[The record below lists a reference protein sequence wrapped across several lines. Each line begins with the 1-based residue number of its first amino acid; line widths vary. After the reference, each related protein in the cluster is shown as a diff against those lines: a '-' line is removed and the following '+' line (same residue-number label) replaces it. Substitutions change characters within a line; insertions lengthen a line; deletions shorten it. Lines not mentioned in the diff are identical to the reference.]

1 MHSNDQDV
9 LRERLKELEQLAAQV
24 DPSLK
29 NDIEKITKRLK
40 KEQLEQELAAKA
52 EAEEPVAWKRVQLAR
67 HKNRLTTLEYI
78 SQIFDDFM
86 ELHGDRLYRDD
97 NAVVGGL
104 AWIDN
109 MPVTVIGHQKGRDV
123 KENIKRN
130 FGMAHP
136 EGYRKALRLMRQAE
150 KFGRP
155 IICFIDTPGAYC
167 GLGAEERGQ
176 GEAIARNLLEM
187 SDLKVP
193 VISIVIGEGGS
204 GGALAFGV
212 GNEIWMLENS
222 IYSVLSPE
230 GFATI
235 LWKDASRAKE
245 AAGIMRITAD
255 DLSSFGLIDKIIPEH
270 EKGVHE
276 EPALTVNHLKET
288 LISELNRYSEMS
300 SEEIVSSRYEKF
312 RKMGI

>member
-1 MHSNDQDV
+1 MHKSEQDV
-9 LRERLKELEQLAAQV
+9 LRDRLKELEEIAAQV
-24 DPSLK
+24 DPSLRS
-29 NDIEKITKRLK
+29 DIEKISKKLK
-40 KEQLEQELAAKA
+40 TEEGVKA
-52 EAEEPVAWKRVQLAR
+52 QVVEEPSLAWKRVELAR
-67 HKNRLTTLEYI
+67 HKHRLTTLEYI
-78 SQIFDDFM
+78 GYIFDDFM
-86 ELHGDRLYRDD
+86 ELHGDRLFREDS
-97 NAVVGGL
+97 AVVGGL
-104 AWIDN
+104 AWLDGK
-109 MPVTVIGHQKGRDV
+109 PVTVIGHQKGRDV

-212 GNEIWMLENS
+212 GNEIWMLENA

-230 GFATI
+230 GFASI

-245 AAGIMRITAD
+245 AAEIMRITAD
-255 DLSSFGLIDKIIPEH
+255 DLNAFGLIDKVIPEH
-270 EKGVHE
+270 ENGVHKD
-276 EPALTVNHLKET
+276 PVITVDHLKSGLKSTIEKY
-288 LISELNRYSEMS
+288 EEMDAQ
-300 SEEIVSSRYEKF
+300 EIVNSRYDKF
-312 RKMGI
+312 RKMGVC